1 MEQNGDKYY
10 QCPVCWKEFS
20 KPHMVKTH
28 MRIHTG
34 EKPYHC
40 HYCPKSFTTS
50 GNLGDHLRV
59 HSTERL
65 FKCKICGTKFK
76 RKATLKRHFELHAKF
91 KRSQNL
97 QKDAD
102 ILVAEEELLQTE
114 IVNHPSYFSKYE
126 RSPRFQESADIIVSE
141 NNELL
146 QTEIVNHPSH
156 IHLDDL
162 QGHRSPSIELL
173 FPQDHGRDDQEN
185 IIMIPSRLKEKKLDD
200 FYDATILELTEEM
213 EDIEGCQVKVYSFP
227 RNALQSNEDE
237 EEKVEEILGLQQAS
251 HSPERSKALNV
262 FSKSAGSANGPLVL
276 GEPSESSP
284 LQLDLSKRYGAY
296 VTKML
301 KLIQCKDQQVE
312 LIKELNKAIHEFVIE
327 NR

>member
-76 RKATLKRHFELHAKF
+76 RKATLKRHFELHA
-91 KRSQNL
+91 N
-97 QKDAD
+97 
-102 ILVAEEELLQTE
+102 
-114 IVNHPSYFSKYE
+114 
-126 RSPRFQESADIIVSE
+126 
-141 NNELL
+141 
-146 QTEIVNHPSH
+146 
-156 IHLDDL
+156 DL